1 MAEPVNNVAKMPTP
15 ARMPVAVDVNNPV
28 ALYLDTGVFEQLQ
41 RVAKLMVSSGLAPGH
56 LKGEGKMADAFLVVA
71 QAFRWGMDPFAVAQ
85 HTFVYQGKM
94 GYEGKLIAAVVN
106 ASGKLKSPLNYR
118 YEGAGDTRKVIVTG
132 QFATDA
138 APREVEG
145 TVREW
150 KTGNEKWA
158 KMPDQMLAYRG
169 AREWARRHM
178 PEVILGV
185 NYADDEIPQMN
196 IGPERAIDVT
206 PRATPAAIDAA
217 LEAADESGREPSPV
231 VDGMSVVASARTDAD
246 ALREGTDSAAT
257 EPEWSDANAR
267 AIAAY
272 VRTAIA
278 PDALAEWERRTLK
291 HFNALS
297 ATAKAVVRAAINDRK
312 QEIAANA

>member
-1 MAEPVNNVAKMPTP
+1 MAEPVNVTKMPTP

-56 LKGEGKMADAFLVVA
+56 LKGENKMADAFLIVA

-85 HTFVYQGKM
+85 HTFVYQNKL

-118 YEGAGDTRKVIVTG
+118 YEGTGDTRKVIVTG
-132 QFATDA
+132 QFASDA

-206 PRATPAAIDAA
+206 PRATPKDLDAA
-217 LEAADESGREPSPV
+217 LEAAEESGR
-231 VDGMSVVASARTDAD
+231 ASEAD
-246 ALREGTDSAAT
+246 AAPDASVTSLNPVGEREGTDSAAT
-257 EPEWSDANAR
+257 PKLDVKA
-267 AIAAY
+267 
-272 VRTAIA
+272 TAKLIPTLSA
-278 PDALAEWERRTLK
+278 EQLAEWKATNTQRLYALK
-291 HFNALS
+291 PIDRAPIL
-297 ATAKAVVRAAINDRK
+297 AAIQVR
-312 QEIAANA
+312 EGELANG

>member
-1 MAEPVNNVAKMPTP
+1 MTEPANNIAKMPTP

-41 RVAKLMVSSGLAPGH
+41 RVAGLMCSSGLAPGH
-56 LKGEGKMADAFLVVA
+56 LRGKEKIADAFLVVA
-71 QAFRWGMDPFAVAQ
+71 QAFRWSMDPFAVAQ
-85 HTFVYQGKM
+85 HTFVYQGKL

-106 ASGKLKSPLNYR
+106 ASGRLKSSLNYR
-118 YEGAGDTRKVIVTG
+118 YEGSGDARKVIVTG
-132 QFATDA
+132 QFKDDA
-138 APREVEG
+138 APREIDG

-196 IGPERAIDVT
+196 IGPDRAIDI
-206 PRATPAAIDAA
+206 TPAATPQSIDAA
-217 LEAADESGREPSPV
+217 LEAAAEESGRADGPPPSEPHPE
-231 VDGMSVVASARTDAD
+231 AT
-246 ALREGTDSAAT
+246 REGTDSAAT
-257 EPEWSDANAR
+257 PDEPLDPKACRTLIGTLDA
-267 AIAAY
+267 
-272 VRTAIA
+272 
-278 PDALAEWERRTLK
+278 DALARWLATNEGK
-291 HFNALS
+291 IQAL
-297 ATAKAVVRAAINDRK
+297 APTARNVIRAAVADRK
-312 QEIAANA
+312 TALGV

>member
-56 LKGEGKMADAFLVVA
+56 LKGDGKMADAFLVVA

-132 QFATDA
+132 QFASDA

-206 PRATPAAIDAA
+206 PRATPKDLDAA
-217 LEAADESGREPSPV
+217 LSEAAEESGREP
-231 VDGMSVVASARTDAD
+231 VVAPAVIPPEAE
-246 ALREGTDSAAT
+246 REGTDSAAT
-257 EPEWSDANAR
+257 KLD
-267 AIAAY
+267 
-272 VRTAIA
+272 VR
-278 PDALAEWERRTLK
+278 
-291 HFNALS
+291 
-297 ATAKAVVRAAINDRK
+297 ATAKMIATLSAEQLAAWKAANTTRVYELKPVERAPILAAIQVREG
-312 QEIAANA
+312 EIANGQ